1 METMDQRLVSTWSN
15 VNSSVPLS
23 FVQPPECRPGKVTN
37 PSTKTIPLID
47 LGGHDDAHTISQ
59 VIKASQEY
67 GFFQVNCLTIL
78 TLKLTILLRRISCR
92 ISCICHSTYVND
104 KNMSN
109 FVSEV
114 RHI

>member
-47 LGGHDDAHTISQ
+47 LGGHDHAHTISQ
-59 VIKASQEY
+59 VLKASQEY
-67 GFFQVNCLTIL
+67 GFFQVSCFNYFNIEINYVAPSYLTYL
-78 TLKLTILLRRISCR
+78 SFN
-92 ISCICHSTYVND
+92 IC
-104 KNMSN
+104 
-109 FVSEV
+109 
-114 RHI
+114 